1 MPLPETSFLCGAA
14 ADAEAPGVAEEHCR
28 RWLNWAAAQVDA
40 CLADDKPACDQLL
53 DSLAEMLGPAR
64 AASGGRPG
72 DAATCQEMSAL
83 VIAVQSHDRV
93 MQRLGHVAEAL
104 RRVQHHLA
112 DAGRARSPASW
123 RLLRDGQLREFSM
136 AEERALFVRLVVQE
150 GEGAPAGE
158 AALPGDAGR
167 QADLSTED
175 TIELFVAD
183 GGLGR
188 P

>member
-1 MPLPETSFLCGAA
+1 MPLPESSFLGGAA
-14 ADAEAPGVAEEHCR
+14 AGTDAPGVAEKYCR
-28 RWLNWAAAQVDA
+28 LWLNWAAAQVDA
-40 CLADDKPACDQLL
+40 CLADDKPACDRLL
-53 DSLAEMLGPAR
+53 DSLAEMLAPAP
-64 AASGGRPG
+64 AVSGGPPG
-72 DAATCQEMSAL
+72 EAGTCRDMSA
-83 VIAVQSHDRV
+83 VVVAVQSHDRV

-112 DAGRARSPASW
+112 DAGRARSPESW
-123 RLLRDGQLREFSM
+123 RMLRDGQLREFSM

-150 GEGAPAGE
+150 GDAAPAGE
-158 AALPGDAGR
+158 AGQTGETGR
-167 QADLSTED
+167 QAALSPED